1 MCGILGKYVNH
12 NSLIDD
18 SAFRNGLNVMSHRGP
33 DSSKVESFDDGK
45 WALRMGHVRLSII
58 DLSSGGLQPMKS
70 DSSKSCIVFNGEIY
84 NYKEIREELKR
95 KGYSFK
101 TDSDTEVLINCW
113 ECWGIDGLTRLKGMF
128 AFVVYDAVLNKLT
141 FVRDGFGIK
150 PLFYVENENG
160 ISWASEIHALRQIEK
175 NTSTL
180 NTKTALTYLLTG
192 NYDHTESTFIE
203 DVNSLQP
210 GYFLEYDITNSKIIK
225 KEKWYDLK
233 IDLNPTI
240 GFDEAVERTRALF
253 LESIRF
259 HLRSDVSLGAAL
271 SGGIDSSSIVS
282 AIRYLEP
289 DIELNTFS
297 YVARGY
303 SYNEEKWVDIV
314 NEHNNAIPHKFTFGV
329 DDIANDFDELLRY
342 QGEPFASSSIYAI
355 YRTYKEAKS
364 NGVTV
369 TLDGQGADEI
379 FAGYSGYPHATIPS
393 YLSEKGLFSTLG
405 FVNQWSKWAGRSKET
420 AIKILIRELMEASG
434 IHIGKVKTPSYDWID
449 SQLISNLQIQKGNY
463 KSLLSDETR
472 GRNLSAQLKYASTC
486 NGLPNLL
493 RTGDRSSMRWTVESR
508 VPFLYPDLAE
518 FVLSLPAHYL
528 VPGSGE
534 SKHLFRKAMKGIVP
548 DSILTRRDKI
558 GAKTPDREILS
569 KLSSRESF
577 ISGVNNSGLV
587 KGDLLLKE
595 FQKGISSS
603 AQYNQLYWRIFN
615 LYEWMNAHNI
625 KEF

>member
-1 MCGILGKYVNH
+1 MCGILGKYVSH
-12 NSLIDD
+12 
-18 SAFRNGLNVMSHRGP
+18 NGLINDDTFKNGLYVMNHRGP
-33 DSSKVESFDDGK
+33 DSSKVESFGK
-45 WALRMGHVRLSII
+45 DHWALKMGHVRLSII

-70 DSSKSCIVFNGEIY
+70 ATSNSCIVFNGEIY

-101 TDSDTEVLINCW
+101 TDSDTEVLLSCW
-113 ECWGIDGLTRLKGMF
+113 ECWGMEGLTKLKGMF
-128 AFVVYDAVLNKLT
+128 AFVVYDSKLNNLT

-150 PLFYVENENG
+150 PLFYSENEKG

-175 NTSTL
+175 DTSTL
-180 NTKTALTYLLTG
+180 NPRTALTYLLTG
-192 NYDHTESTFIE
+192 NYDHSEETF
-203 DVNSLQP
+203 VQGVKSLQP
-210 GYFLEYDITNSKIIK
+210 GCFLEYDLGQSKITH
-225 KEKWYDLK
+225 EGKWYDLK
-233 IDLNPTI
+233 INLNPTI
-240 GFDEAVERTRALF
+240 KFDDAIERTRELF

-303 SYNEEKWVDIV
+303 PYNEEKWVDIV
-314 NEHNNAIPHKFTFGV
+314 NSYNNAIPHKFTFSV
-329 DDIANDFDELLRY
+329 DDISNDFDELIKY

-355 YRTYKEAKS
+355 YRTYKEAKQ

-379 FAGYSGYPHATIPS
+379 FAGYSGYPHAAIPS
-393 YLSEKGLFSTLG
+393 YLSEKGIVSTLG
-405 FVNQWSKWAGRSKET
+405 FMNQWSKWGGRSKET
-420 AIKILIRELMEASG
+420 AVKILIRELMEAAG
-434 IHIGKVKTPSYDWID
+434 IKMAKVGIPSYDWID
-449 SQLISNLQIQKGNY
+449 PQSISDLQIKKGSY
-463 KSLLSDETR
+463 KSFLSKETK
-472 GRNLSAQLKYASTC
+472 GRDLSAQLKYALTC

-518 FVLSLPAHYL
+518 FALSLPAHYL
-528 VPGSGE
+528 VSDKGE

-548 DSILTRRDKI
+548 DAILNRRDKI

-569 KLSSRESF
+569 KLASRESF
-577 ISGVNNSGLV
+577 ISRINSSGLV
-587 KGDLLLKE
+587 NGNRLLKE
-595 FQKGISSS
+595 FKEGISSDS
-603 AQYNQLYWRIFN
+603 SYNQLYWRIFN

-625 KEF
+625 KEV